1 MSALPSTDAH
11 RLQRRTLAVLAVA
24 QVFGGIGVAS
34 GIAVGALLIAD
45 IGRESLSGLASSS
58 TVLGAAL
65 AAVPVARY
73 MSAHGR
79 RRGLLLAYL
88 VGTLGV
94 LLVVSAAVLRL
105 FPLAIVGL
113 VLAGSGTAAGLQS
126 RYAAV
131 DLADATT
138 RGRSLSTV
146 VWATTVGSVLGPN
159 LAQPMGQWA
168 AGIGMPP
175 LAGPFMLSSVAFV
188 TAAVIIGL
196 LLRPDPLLAARAL
209 AGGAAGGAAVPPK
222 RSIGAVLSGIAA
234 VPSALLGL
242 LAMAV
247 GHAVMVGVMSMTPV
261 HLQHGG
267 ASLRIVGLVISGHI
281 AGMYIASP
289 LVGWLADRFGRHTV
303 IMGGGA
309 ILLISFWLAGTATGH
324 ESTQLAVGLFLL
336 GLGWSCTLIGGST
349 LLTESVAVEER
360 PGVQG
365 TADLVMG
372 VAGGSAGLLSGI
384 VVAAAS
390 YALLNLIATALV
402 VPLIILAVRNMPR
415 APRVPV
421 EVGATERRMEGD
433 PR

>member
-1 MSALPSTDAH
+1 MSALPSSDAH

-131 DLADATT
+131 DLADSTT

-209 AGGAAGGAAVPPK
+209 AGGAGAGAAVPEK
-222 RSIGAVLSGIAA
+222 RSIGAVLAGIAGA
-234 VPSALLGL
+234 PSALLGL

-309 ILLISFWLAGTATGH
+309 ILLTSFWLAGTATGH
-324 ESTQLAVGLFLL
+324 ESTQLAIGLFLL
-336 GLGWSCTLIGGST
+336 GLGWSCTLIGGS
-349 LLTESVAVEER
+349 
-360 PGVQG
+360 
-365 TADLVMG
+365 
-372 VAGGSAGLLSGI
+372 
-384 VVAAAS
+384 
-390 YALLNLIATALV
+390 
-402 VPLIILAVRNMPR
+402 
-415 APRVPV
+415 
-421 EVGATERRMEGD
+421 
-433 PR
+433 